1 MSCVEENQQR
11 FAPYERIKRIA
22 LLPHHFSVM
31 NGEVTNTLKVRRP
44 VVAKRYAAEIES
56 MYPQE

>member
-1 MSCVEENQQR
+1 MQQVDESQQR
-11 FAPYERIKRIA
+11 FATYERIKRIH

-44 VVAKRYAAEIES
+44 VVARRYAREIDA
-56 MYPQE
+56 MYPEE